1 MAKLNLSVSARNKM
15 ASEFA
20 NKVVGAPYHQSICL
34 YRTDISSTADFNNMA
49 EIDLT
54 NQYSDDHLTING
66 LQNFKKLSLV
76 NNGVKVELSS
86 VHDVSSNDDI
96 GNYENLGSLVWAIP
110 GGRNADSI
118 VIGSHYADAGYFR
131 AHAAID
137 LDALTRI
144 PPTSDAKTFLIS
156 NLSIEFKGDGE

>member
-1 MAKLNLSVSARNKM
+1 MAKLKLNGSSRNKM

-20 NKVVGAPYHQSICL
+20 NKVVGSPYSQSICL
-34 YRTDISSTADFNNMA
+34 YRKDITDSVDFNNME

-54 NQYSDDHLTING
+54 NQYSDEYLTING

-76 NNGVKVELSS
+76 NNSGKVELSS
-86 VHDVSSNDDI
+86 IHNVSSNDDI

-110 GGRNADSI
+110 GYRNADWV

-131 AHAAID
+131 AHAAIQ
-137 LDALTRI
+137 LSPSI
-144 PPTSDAKTFLIS
+144 PPSSDVKTFLIS